1 MAIEE
6 GTRGFKTWRGTYSF
20 AKDGGAIS
28 TITLRSEDGPLP
40 NGSIVIGGYLDVT
53 TIVTSGGAATVA
65 VQVES
70 AGDVVAAAAVA
81 GAPWSATG
89 VKDIVQDGT
98 GSTAVK
104 TTAARSPAIVIA
116 AATVTAGVFTVVLF
130 YV

>member
-6 GTRGFKTWRGTYSF
+6 GTRGFKTWKGTYSF

-28 TITLRSEDGPLP
+28 TITLRSDDGPIP
-40 NGSIVIGGYLDVT
+40 NGSVVIGGYLDVT

-65 VQVES
+65 VQVQS
-70 AGDVVAAAAVA
+70 AGDVQAAAAVS

-104 TTAARSPAIVIA
+104 LTAARSPAIVIA
-116 AATVTAGVFTVVLF
+116 AATVTAGVFNVVLF